1 MHFSYTTILL
11 MSFSIF
17 FAGIMGIIRFNQIR
31 DIYKPFIYLIWIGCF
46 NEVLSAYLALSGYYT
61 IINGSIYS
69 LCEAIFLLWF
79 FKRLGVLK
87 ANFLLYL
94 LISVF
99 IAVWVA
105 ESFFAGRFG
114 ARFTS
119 YSDIVYS
126 FCVVL
131 LSVRAVN
138 NLLFTEKDLLKNPTF
153 LICIGLMIFFT
164 YEIIER
170 TFRIY
175 GLKNSSEFRMN
186 VETILILTNFLANL
200 IYGLAVLWMRKREA
214 FTLRF

>member
-1 MHFSYTTILL
+1 MQFTYTTVVL

-17 FAGIMGIIRFNQIR
+17 IAGIAGIFRFNQIR

-46 NEVLSAYLALSGYYT
+46 NEVLSFALAVNGHYT

-69 LCEAIFLLWF
+69 LCESIFLLWF
-79 FKRLGVLK
+79 FKRLGVLQTK
-87 ANFLLYL
+87 AVLYS

-99 IAVWVA
+99 IIIWVV
-105 ESFFAGRFG
+105 ESFFANQFG
-114 ARFTS
+114 TRFTS
-119 YSDIVYS
+119 WSDIFYS

-131 LSVRAVN
+131 LSIRAVN
-138 NLLFTEKDLLKNPTF
+138 DLLFTEKDLLKNPTF

-170 TFRIY
+170 MFRIY
-175 GLKNSSEFRMN
+175 GLKNSMEFRSS
-186 VETILILTNFLANL
+186 VGAILTITNFLTNL